1 MKLEPPVALVTG
13 ANRGMGF
20 ETCRALAERGYQVV
34 LTGRDQRLGQKAA
47 QSLAQ
52 QEFSVTHFVL
62 DVTDGGSIQKLQQA
76 VEERFGGID
85 VLVNNAGIYPDEG
98 RSVLEVELET
108 FHRTMETNFDGPL
121 LLCQA
126 WVPGM
131 ITRGYGRVVNVSSGL
146 GQLST
151 MGDDAPAY
159 SASKTALNALTRMV
173 ADAARGANV
182 LVNAV
187 DPGWVRTRMG
197 GPTASRSVEQGI
209 DTIVWLATLPDGG
222 PTAGFFHDRQPIPW

>member
-1 MKLEPPVALVTG
+1 MKQEPPVALVTG

-34 LTGRDQRLGQKAA
+34 LTSRDQTLGQKAA

-52 QEFSVTHFVL
+52 QGLSVTHFVL
-62 DVTDGGSIQKLQQA
+62 DVTNGRSIQKLQQA
-76 VEERFGGID
+76 VEEQFGGID
-85 VLVNNAGIYPDEG
+85 VLVNNAGIFPDEG

-108 FHRTMETNFDGPL
+108 FQSTMETNFYGPL

-131 ITRGYGRVVNVSSGL
+131 ITRNYGRVVNVSSGL
-146 GQLST
+146 GQLSA

-159 SASKTALNALTRMV
+159 SASKAALNALTRMV
-173 ADAARGANV
+173 AEAARGADV

-197 GPTASRSVEQGI
+197 GPAASRSVEQGV